1 MGHFEDS
8 AGRPQQPGNQG
19 APSQTEGAGDGA
31 DLHIFGSLGVS
42 LGVVLE
48 SVSGFA
54 RSAVNLLPISE
65 EHGTAPAAHSLDRAD
80 VRGERNASK
89 ATCAPSRQ
97 VSSRTICTGVD
108 ALDRADVRR
117 DSPRTSAR
125 SKASTPVH
133 ASLGGVARFGEAAG
147 AYPVAET
154 DRLQTARPPVGAMRR
169 SLSHESLHL
178 RQQLLSQKLQGERHR
193 RGSSSSLDV
202 SGAHRAS
209 AEQQMWESLPS
220 ARDGLRVKKQ
230 KDPCDKATHSKI
242 SSWMS
247 KAEPAPPP
255 PPAESDGGLAL
266 FNKLMLS

>member
-1 MGHFEDS
+1 MT
-8 AGRPQQPGNQG
+8 RKPQQQGNQG
-19 APSQTEGAGDGA
+19 AGWPSQTEDAGDRA
-31 DLHIFGSLGVS
+31 DLGIFSSLGVS
-42 LGVVLE
+42 LGVVFE
-48 SVSGFA
+48 GVSGFA
-54 RSAVNLLPISE
+54 RSAADLLPIAE
-65 EHGTAPAAHSLDRAD
+65 VHGHGTAPAAHSS
-80 VRGERNASK
+80 SK
-89 ATCAPSRQ
+89 ATCAQSLSRQ
-97 VSSRTICTGVD
+97 VSSRTLSAVSSHT
-108 ALDRADVRR
+108 RSS

-178 RQQLLSQKLQGERHR
+178 RQQLLSQKLQGEGHR